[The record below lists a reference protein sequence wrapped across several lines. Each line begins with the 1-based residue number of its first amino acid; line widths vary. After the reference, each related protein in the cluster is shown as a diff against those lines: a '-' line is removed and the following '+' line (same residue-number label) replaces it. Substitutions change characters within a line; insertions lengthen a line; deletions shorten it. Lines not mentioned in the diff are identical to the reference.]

1 MTKYRA
7 IVSDL
12 DRCFKLDNS
21 MGYKFL
27 IAHTFLILGM
37 CVYAV
42 GLELG
47 VIV

>member
-12 DRCFKLDNS
+12 DRCFKLDNR

-27 IAHTFLILGM
+27 TAHTLFILGVLAYSVVLEM
-37 CVYAV
+37 
-42 GLELG
+42 GL
-47 VIV
+47 